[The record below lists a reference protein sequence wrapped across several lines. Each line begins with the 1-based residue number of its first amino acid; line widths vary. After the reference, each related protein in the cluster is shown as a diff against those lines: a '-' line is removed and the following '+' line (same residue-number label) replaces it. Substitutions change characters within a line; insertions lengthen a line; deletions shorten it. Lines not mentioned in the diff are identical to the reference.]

1 MATGLTLT
9 TAGAAEIEAA
19 YQAGEVVDVTAVL
32 IGDGGSVTLPTE
44 PDDLAAV
51 TALFGQF
58 GRETFDSDSSY
69 EGFISGQI
77 VINCKD
83 YPGKTLREAGLVSA
97 KGTLIAYGTYPATYL
112 PAQTDSI
119 IKEIILTLVLT
130 LTHSS
135 TVQLVINPSLA
146 VLTQESGDKRYLRR
160 ALNLSDLADKEEAR
174 ESLGLKGA
182 AVLDVGTVAGT
193 VAAGDDSRITGAL
206 QKDKNLA
213 DVADKAKGRESLG
226 LKGAAVLDVG
236 TVAGTVAAGDD
247 SRITGALQ
255 KDKNLADV
263 ADKAKGR
270 ESLGLKGAAVLDVGT
285 VAGTVAAG
293 DDSRIAG
300 ALQKD
305 KNLSD
310 IHDKAEA
317 RKNLGLSSDGDGF
330 KAIVDAVLY
339 PGIIIPSEKSPA
351 ERFPWQTWESLSN
364 AFADRVVRIG
374 SQHGATGGSNKVK
387 IAASNLPPHWHKS
400 GDRSPGEIWDPTA
413 THGTDNQK
421 SGPLNMTAGTY
432 IDAAGEQETAN
443 ESLDVTNEYVTLCL
457 WKRTA

>member
-19 YQAGEVVDVTAVL
+19 YQAGEVVDITAVL
-32 IGDGGSVTLPTE
+32 IGDGGGVTLPTD

-51 TALFGQF
+51 TELFGQF

-97 KGTLIAYGTYPATYL
+97 KGTLIAYGPYPATYL
-112 PAQTDSI
+112 PAQSDSI

-130 LTHSS
+130 LTHTSS
-135 TVQLVINPSLA
+135 VQLVIDPALA
-146 VLTQESGDKRYLRR
+146 TLTQETGDKRYLRR
-160 ALNLSDLADKEEAR
+160 TQNLADLNDTEEAR
-174 ESLGLKGA
+174 DNLELGNSA
-182 AVLDVGTVAGT
+182 TQDVGTAAGT

-206 QKDKNLA
+206 QKESNLSDLTDTA
-213 DVADKAKGRESLG
+213 EARDNLELG
-226 LKGAAVLDVG
+226 NSATQDVG
-236 TVAGTVAAGDD
+236 TAPGTVAAGDD

-255 KDKNLADV
+255 K
-263 ADKAKGR
+263 
-270 ESLGLKGAAVLDVGT
+270 ES
-285 VAGTVAAG
+285 
-293 DDSRIAG
+293 
-300 ALQKD
+300 
-305 KNLSD
+305 NLSD
-310 IHDKAEA
+310 LTNVESA
-317 RKNLGLSSDGDGF
+317 RKNLGLNSDGEGF
-330 KAIVDAVLY
+330 KGIVNAILY

-351 ERFPWQTWESLSN
+351 ERFPWQVWENLGDS
-364 AFADRVVRIG
+364 FAGRVVRIG
-374 SQHGATGGSNKVK
+374 SDYGATGGNNKVK

-400 GDRSPGEIWDPTA
+400 GDRSPGETWDPTA

-432 IDAAGEQETAN
+432 VDAAGERETAN

>member
-1 MATGLTLT
+1 MAAGLTLT

-19 YQAGEVVDVTAVL
+19 YQAGEVVDITAVL
-32 IGDGGSVTLPTE
+32 IGDGGGVTLPTE

-77 VINCKD
+77 VINCRD

-97 KGTLIAYGTYPATYL
+97 KGTLIAYGVYPATYL
-112 PAQTDSI
+112 PAQSDSI

-130 LTHSS
+130 LTHTSS
-135 TVQLVINPSLA
+135 VQLVIDPALA
-146 VLTQESGDKRYLRR
+146 TLTQETGDKRYLRR
-160 ALNLSDLADKEEAR
+160 TQNLADLNDTEEAR
-174 ESLGLKGA
+174 DNLELGNSA
-182 AVLDVGTVAGT
+182 TRDVGTTEET

-206 QKDKNLA
+206 QKESNLSDLTDTA
-213 DVADKAKGRESLG
+213 EARENLELG
-226 LKGAAVLDVG
+226 NSATRDVG
-236 TVAGTVAAGDD
+236 TTEETVAAGDD
-247 SRITGALQ
+247 LRITGALQ
-255 KDKNLADV
+255 K
-263 ADKAKGR
+263 
-270 ESLGLKGAAVLDVGT
+270 ES
-285 VAGTVAAG
+285 
-293 DDSRIAG
+293 
-300 ALQKD
+300 
-305 KNLSD
+305 NLSD
-310 IHDKAEA
+310 LTNAESA
-317 RKNLGLSSDGDGF
+317 RKNLGLNSDGEGF
-330 KAIVDAVLY
+330 KGIVDAILY
-339 PGIIIPSEKSPA
+339 PGIIIPGEKSPA

-400 GDRSPGEIWDPTA
+400 GDRSPGETWDPTT

>member
-19 YQAGEVVDVTAVL
+19 YHAGEVVDITAVL
-32 IGDGGSVTLPTE
+32 IGDGGGVTLPTD

-97 KGTLIAYGTYPATYL
+97 KGTLIAYGAYPATYL
-112 PAQTDSI
+112 PAQSDSI

-130 LTHSS
+130 LTHTSS
-135 TVQLVINPSLA
+135 VQLVIDPALA
-146 VLTQESGDKRYLRR
+146 TLTQETGDKRYLRR
-160 ALNLSDLADKEEAR
+160 AQNLADLNDTEEAR
-174 ESLGLKGA
+174 DNLELGNSA
-182 AVLDVGTVAGT
+182 TRDVGTEAGT

-206 QKDKNLA
+206 QK
-213 DVADKAKGRESLG
+213 ES
-226 LKGAAVLDVG
+226 
-236 TVAGTVAAGDD
+236 
-247 SRITGALQ
+247 
-255 KDKNLADV
+255 
-263 ADKAKGR
+263 
-270 ESLGLKGAAVLDVGT
+270 
-285 VAGTVAAG
+285 
-293 DDSRIAG
+293 
-300 ALQKD
+300 
-305 KNLSD
+305 NLSD
-310 IHDKAEA
+310 LTDVESA
-317 RKNLGLSSDGDGF
+317 RENLGLNGDGEGF
-330 KAIVDAVLY
+330 RGIVDAILY

-374 SQHGATGGSNKVK
+374 SQYGATGGSNKLK

-400 GDRSPGEIWDPTA
+400 GDRSPGETWDPTT

>member
-19 YQAGEVVDVTAVL
+19 YQAGEVVDITSVL
-32 IGDGGSVTLPTE
+32 IGDGGGVTLPTD
-44 PDDLAAV
+44 PDELAAV

-77 VINCKD
+77 VINCQD

-112 PAQTDSI
+112 PAQSDSI

-135 TVQLVINPSLA
+135 NVQLVIDPTLA
-146 VLTQESGDKRYLRR
+146 TLTQETGDKRYLRR
-160 ALNLSDLADKEEAR
+160 AQNLSDLNDPKEAR
-174 ESLGLKGA
+174 DNLELGNSA
-182 AVLDVGTVAGT
+182 TRDVGNTAET

-206 QKDKNLA
+206 QKESNLYDLTNA
-213 DVADKAKGRESLG
+213 ESARE
-226 LKGAAVLDVG
+226 
-236 TVAGTVAAGDD
+236 
-247 SRITGALQ
+247 
-255 KDKNLADV
+255 
-263 ADKAKGR
+263 
-270 ESLGLKGAAVLDVGT
+270 
-285 VAGTVAAG
+285 
-293 DDSRIAG
+293 
-300 ALQKD
+300 
-305 KNLSD
+305 
-310 IHDKAEA
+310 
-317 RKNLGLSSDGDGF
+317 NLGLNSDGEGF
-330 KAIVDAVLY
+330 KGIVDAILY
-339 PGIIIPSEKSPA
+339 LGIIIPSEKSPA

-364 AFADRVVRIG
+364 TFAGRVVRIG

-400 GDRSPGEIWDPTA
+400 GDRSPGETWDPTT

-432 IDAAGEQETAN
+432 IDTAGEQETAN
-443 ESLDVTNEYVTLCL
+443 ESLDVTNEYVPLCL

>member
-19 YQAGEVVDVTAVL
+19 YQAGEVVDITSVL
-32 IGDGGSVTLPTE
+32 IGDGGGVTLPTD
-44 PDDLAAV
+44 PDELAAV

-77 VINCKD
+77 VINCQD

-112 PAQTDSI
+112 PAQSDSI

-135 TVQLVINPSLA
+135 NVQLVIDPTLA
-146 VLTQESGDKRYLRR
+146 TLTQETGDKRYLRR
-160 ALNLSDLADKEEAR
+160 AQNLSDLNDPKEAR
-174 ESLGLKGA
+174 DNLELGNSA
-182 AVLDVGTVAGT
+182 TRDVGNTAET

-206 QKDKNLA
+206 QKESNLYDLTNA
-213 DVADKAKGRESLG
+213 ESARE
-226 LKGAAVLDVG
+226 
-236 TVAGTVAAGDD
+236 
-247 SRITGALQ
+247 
-255 KDKNLADV
+255 
-263 ADKAKGR
+263 
-270 ESLGLKGAAVLDVGT
+270 
-285 VAGTVAAG
+285 
-293 DDSRIAG
+293 
-300 ALQKD
+300 
-305 KNLSD
+305 
-310 IHDKAEA
+310 
-317 RKNLGLSSDGDGF
+317 NLGLNSDGEGF
-330 KAIVDAVLY
+330 KGIVDAILY
-339 PGIIIPSEKSPA
+339 LGIIIPSEKSPA

-364 AFADRVVRIG
+364 TFAGRGVRIG

-400 GDRSPGEIWDPTA
+400 GDRSPGETWDPTT

-432 IDAAGEQETAN
+432 IDTAGEQETAN

>member
-9 TAGAAEIEAA
+9 TVGAAEIEAA
-19 YQAGEVVDVTAVL
+19 YQAGEVVDITSVL
-32 IGDGGSVTLPTE
+32 IGDGGGVTLPTD
-44 PDDLAAV
+44 PDELAAV

-77 VINCKD
+77 VINCQD

-112 PAQTDSI
+112 PAQSDSI

-135 TVQLVINPSLA
+135 NVQLVIDPTLA
-146 VLTQESGDKRYLRR
+146 TLTQETGDKRYLRR
-160 ALNLSDLADKEEAR
+160 AQNLSDLNDPKEAR
-174 ESLGLKGA
+174 DNLELGNSA
-182 AVLDVGTVAGT
+182 TRDVGNTAET

-206 QKDKNLA
+206 QKESNLYDLTNA
-213 DVADKAKGRESLG
+213 ESARE
-226 LKGAAVLDVG
+226 
-236 TVAGTVAAGDD
+236 
-247 SRITGALQ
+247 
-255 KDKNLADV
+255 
-263 ADKAKGR
+263 
-270 ESLGLKGAAVLDVGT
+270 
-285 VAGTVAAG
+285 
-293 DDSRIAG
+293 
-300 ALQKD
+300 
-305 KNLSD
+305 
-310 IHDKAEA
+310 
-317 RKNLGLSSDGDGF
+317 NLGLNSDGEGF
-330 KAIVDAVLY
+330 KGIVDAILY
-339 PGIIIPSEKSPA
+339 LGIIIPSEKSPA

-364 AFADRVVRIG
+364 TFAGRVVRIG

-400 GDRSPGEIWDPTA
+400 GDRSPGETWDPTT

-432 IDAAGEQETAN
+432 IDTAGEQETAN